1 MMRESQRKDRE
12 EGRVFCLSNNIKKL
26 CHKLYQCKFASAMN
40 YYRASI
46 SNSPRYVV
54 LRISLLESE
63 VYSTVCP
70 I

>member
-26 CHKLYQCKFASAMN
+26 CHKLYQCKFASAI
-40 YYRASI
+40 RASF

-54 LRISLLESE
+54 LSISLLESE
-63 VYSTVCP
+63 AYSTVCP